1 MRNSAR
7 LMAGARKFWR
17 DWLRPFA
24 IAAAIVAP
32 FKSAIA
38 DWNWVPT
45 GSMKPTILE
54 GDLVMVNKLAYDLK
68 VPFTLQRLSSWSDPK
83 RDEIVVFFSPKD
95 GTRLVKRVIG
105 VPGDTIEMR
114 ENVLTVNGEQLGYE
128 AGDAAQ
134 FGSELYEDSAPML
147 ALEKS
152 DANSHWMLT
161 LPSRMAPRSFP
172 PVKVPEG
179 QYFMMGDS
187 RDNSLDSRF
196 FGFVPR
202 EKIVGRTSRVLV
214 SLDKNHYGVP
224 RLTRT
229 LSALDGAAEEA
240 VRE

>member
-7 LMAGARKFWR
+7 LMAGARKFWG

-68 VPFTLQRLSSWSDPK
+68 VPFTLQRLSSWTDPE
-83 RDEIVVFFSPKD
+83 RGEIVVFFSPQD
-95 GTRLVKRVIG
+95 GTRMVKRIIG

-114 ENVLTVNGEQLGYE
+114 GNALTVNGKRLEYE
-128 AGDAAQ
+128 LADAAQ
-134 FGSELYEDSAPML
+134 FGGELYEDSAPLL
-147 ALEKS
+147 AVEKS
-152 DANSHWMLT
+152 DANSRWMLT
-161 LPSRMAPRSFP
+161 LPSRLAPRSFA
-172 PVKVPEG
+172 PVKVPDG
-179 QYFMMGDS
+179 HYFMMGDS
-187 RDNSLDSRF
+187 RDNSLDSRV
-196 FGFVPR
+196 FGCVPR

-214 SLDKNHYGVP
+214 SLDKHHYGVP

-229 LSALDGAAEEA
+229 LSALDGAAEDA
-240 VRE
+240 DRE